1 MKLTDREKITLVK
14 ILVTCIIAAFA
25 LFYFANTV
33 NAQNMGDDTM
43 LEYIEDVE
51 GAKSIMYYCDETDTY
66 LIYSKKSGEWFNV
79 ADNRLTIE

>member
-14 ILVTCIIAAFA
+14 MLVTCIIAVFA
-25 LFYFANTV
+25 LFYFANNV
-33 NAQNMGDDTM
+33 NAQNMGDDEF

-79 ADNRLTIE
+79 VDNTIPIE